1 VLNVKVYKDC
11 VCLCVF
17 KEIIYNMDGMH
28 LSMIINRKKKHKNT
42 GNIIK
47 EIIDIIEQN
56 KVTVT
61 TDDSFDS
68 LLNNFVTTYIKLKTL
83 VDKKKDEIENEQIIK
98 NVIDEI
104 ITKVENNDFIVPEL
118 NKKKIEIKE
127 NCDRYYKKDQKD
139 ITIIMK

>member
-1 VLNVKVYKDC
+1 
-11 VCLCVF
+11 
-17 KEIIYNMDGMH
+17 MDGMH

-127 NCDRYYKKDQKD
+127 NCHRYYKKDQKD
-139 ITIIMK
+139 INIIMK

>member
-1 VLNVKVYKDC
+1 
-11 VCLCVF
+11 
-17 KEIIYNMDGMH
+17 MDGMH

-118 NKKKIEIKE
+118 NKKK
-127 NCDRYYKKDQKD
+127 
-139 ITIIMK
+139 

>member
-1 VLNVKVYKDC
+1 
-11 VCLCVF
+11 
-17 KEIIYNMDGMH
+17 MDGMH

-83 VDKKKDEIENEQIIK
+83 VDKQKDEIENEQIIK

>member
-1 VLNVKVYKDC
+1 
-11 VCLCVF
+11 
-17 KEIIYNMDGMH
+17 MDGMH

>member
-1 VLNVKVYKDC
+1 
-11 VCLCVF
+11 
-17 KEIIYNMDGMH
+17 MDGMH

-47 EIIDIIEQN
+47 EIIAIIDQN

>member
-1 VLNVKVYKDC
+1 
-11 VCLCVF
+11 
-17 KEIIYNMDGMH
+17 MDGMN

>member
-1 VLNVKVYKDC
+1 MPSYC

-68 LLNNFVTTYIKLKTL
+68 LLNNSLHSNLEGLEAKPLLSNSSYIGLNS
-83 VDKKKDEIENEQIIK
+83 INIPPIIK
-98 NVIDEI
+98 AH
-104 ITKVENNDFIVPEL
+104 FL
-118 NKKKIEIKE
+118 
-127 NCDRYYKKDQKD
+127 
-139 ITIIMK
+139 